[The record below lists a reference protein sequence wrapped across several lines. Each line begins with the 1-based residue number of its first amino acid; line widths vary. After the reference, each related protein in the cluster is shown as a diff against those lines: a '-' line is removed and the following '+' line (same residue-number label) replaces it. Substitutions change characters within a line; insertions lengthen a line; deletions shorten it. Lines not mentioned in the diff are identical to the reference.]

1 MKQAPYGEEGV
12 DLSCDWVIGLALNG
26 PKRGHFGV
34 SLGLHR
40 HFQLGRGKTVKP
52 PNHSAMRLQQVL
64 LVAGLHKQEAL
75 QLNDERGDNTIE
87 SPYFCLNNSAHKPSI
102 RL

>member
-34 SLGLHR
+34 PSALHM
-40 HFQLGRGKTVKP
+40 HPPLGRGKTVKTP
-52 PNHSAMRLQQVL
+52 DLRP
-64 LVAGLHKQEAL
+64 
-75 QLNDERGDNTIE
+75 
-87 SPYFCLNNSAHKPSI
+87 
-102 RL
+102 